1 MIRTDKFNVKKIY
14 VEYSIR
20 LNHIVNILWIKNYL
34 MYDSKFNTIFLILTI
49 LTGLISFSDQLTE
62 TDMHVY
68 GEKKDNKKSNNL
80 NFKVYTDYL
89 ISRSLRIWRK
99 R

>member
-1 MIRTDKFNVKKIY
+1 M
-14 VEYSIR
+14 
-20 LNHIVNILWIKNYL
+20 NHIINILWIKNYL

-49 LTGLISFSDQLTE
+49 LTGLISLSDQLTE

-68 GEKKDNKKSNNL
+68 GEKKDNKKSNDL

-89 ISRSLRIWRK
+89 IQDPSEYGEK
-99 R
+99 DN

>member
-1 MIRTDKFNVKKIY
+1 
-14 VEYSIR
+14 

-49 LTGLISFSDQLTE
+49 ITGLISLSDQLSE
-62 TDMHVY
+62 NEMQVY
-68 GEKKDNKKSNNL
+68 GEKKDNKNSNDL

-89 ISRSLRIWRK
+89 IQDPSEYGEK
-99 R
+99 DN

>member
-1 MIRTDKFNVKKIY
+1 
-14 VEYSIR
+14 

-49 LTGLISFSDQLTE
+49 ITGLISLSDKLSETE
-62 TDMHVY
+62 MPIY
-68 GEKKDNKKSNNL
+68 GEKKDDKKSNDL

-89 ISRSLRIWRK
+89 IKDPSEYGEK
-99 R
+99 DN